1 MLLQIMHTIAV
12 NSIVFRNWLN
22 KIALR
27 TVACTPEIDTGE
39 PSIPHLELQN
49 TWFPLLML
57 RSASTWTLNL
67 LFFSCSLLPFGNAF
81 AGVQIYNYCDGYD
94 VAKLY
99 ASDIT
104 VQFGNDVPIGNIGFR
119 VGINNSTDLGYT
131 EYQAYSDGQANN
143 VTASAITFGQPLSLY
158 GQSGTYDIVEVF
170 GFHAA
175 FSGST
180 SIIDGALPICPHGW
194 DEVHVP
200 L

>member
-1 MLLQIMHTIAV
+1 MLRKIMHTIAV

-57 RSASTWTLNL
+57 QSASTWTLNL
-67 LFFSCSLLPFGNAF
+67 LFFSCSLLPFCNAF

-99 ASDIT
+99 ASDLT
-104 VQFGNDVPIGNIGFR
+104 VQFGADVPAGNVGFR
-119 VGINNSTDLGYT
+119 IGIDGTTDFGYT
-131 EYQAYSDGQANN
+131 EYQAYCDGQAN
-143 VTASAITFGQPLSLY
+143 TTFASGITFGQPLSLY
-158 GQSGTYDIVEVF
+158 GQSGTYDIIEVF
-170 GFHAA
+170 GLSVG
-175 FSGST
+175 FSGSV
-180 SIIDGALPICPHGW
+180 SIIDGTSAL
-194 DEVHVP
+194 
-200 L
+200 